1 MWRHTP
7 QTWGSFCHK
16 DLGFSSGFWVDHSS
30 WWKGNGCCKQE
41 RVNIVICHVQP
52 NGKIILLPCAGD
64 GGQTTPL
71 FLLSDVY
78 SNAAY
83 WPLTQNK
90 SQSLSLSLSG
100 INILKKVLCKII
112 HRLTISLH
120 LFVNDTSENIV
131 LHSTSYS

>member
-16 DLGFSSGFWVDHSS
+16 ALGFSSGFWVDHSS

-52 NGKIILLPCAGD
+52 NGKIIILPCADD
-64 GGQTTPL
+64 GGQTTPVVFTL
-71 FLLSDVY
+71 RCLQ
-78 SNAAY
+78 
-83 WPLTQNK
+83 WWQLTDHYHK
-90 SQSLSLSLSG
+90 LSLSLSLHIPG